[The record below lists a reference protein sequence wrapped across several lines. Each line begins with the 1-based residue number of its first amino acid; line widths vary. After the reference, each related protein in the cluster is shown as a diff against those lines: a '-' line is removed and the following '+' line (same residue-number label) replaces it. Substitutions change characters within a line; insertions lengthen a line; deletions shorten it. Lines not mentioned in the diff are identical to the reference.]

1 MNSVFAERLSKAFV
15 NSDIQTK
22 SQLAELVGITPQ
34 YLHKILSGDAKQLPP
49 ADVTLKLA
57 KALKID
63 YSWLITGTKLNE
75 LSDSVRPGEAS
86 DECIPI
92 ASYNISLS
100 CGNGCYSP
108 SFEIADESPVYFKK
122 SWFSKHSVLPE
133 DCRRLKAHGDSMEPV
148 ILDGDYITVDC
159 SEYAKTHIQNN
170 KIYALIIDDMLYCKY
185 LIKQLD
191 GTVII
196 RSANPTYPED
206 KIAMSDFAN
215 RVYIIGKVLD
225 RSGDLS

>member
-1 MNSVFAERLSKAFV
+1 
-15 NSDIQTK
+15 
-22 SQLAELVGITPQ
+22 
-34 YLHKILSGDAKQLPP
+34 
-49 ADVTLKLA
+49 
-57 KALKID
+57 
-63 YSWLITGTKLNE
+63 
-75 LSDSVRPGEAS
+75 
-86 DECIPI
+86 
-92 ASYNISLS
+92 
-100 CGNGCYSP
+100 
-108 SFEIADESPVYFKK
+108 
-122 SWFSKHSVLPE
+122 
-133 DCRRLKAHGDSMEPV
+133 MEPV